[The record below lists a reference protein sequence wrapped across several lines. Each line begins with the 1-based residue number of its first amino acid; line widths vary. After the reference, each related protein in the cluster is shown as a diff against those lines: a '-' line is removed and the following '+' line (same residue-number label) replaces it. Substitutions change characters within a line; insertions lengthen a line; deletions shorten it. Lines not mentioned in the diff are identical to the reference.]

1 MQTASSYIMLEND
14 MQGLVVQDANMD
26 MQETLEDANG
36 CCLVG
41 IVHQWQVP
49 IKTCC
54 YIDERAGL
62 RDDASR
68 IGEILME

>member
-1 MQTASSYIMLEND
+1 
-14 MQGLVVQDANMD
+14 MD

-54 YIDERAGL
+54 YIDENGRDCAMTRIESVKSLYGL
-62 RDDASR
+62 EKQSIAPC
-68 IGEILME
+68 M